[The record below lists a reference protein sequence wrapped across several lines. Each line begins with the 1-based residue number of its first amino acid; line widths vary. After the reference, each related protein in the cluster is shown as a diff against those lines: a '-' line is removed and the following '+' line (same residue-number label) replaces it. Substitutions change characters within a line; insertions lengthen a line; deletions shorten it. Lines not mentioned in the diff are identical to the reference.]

1 MTTTIDIVIPCLNP
15 RRGMLA
21 RAVKSARMIENDA
34 LHVGRVI
41 VVDDGSTP
49 PITRTGADC
58 DLRLDQNQWPSSARN
73 AGAARCESDLI
84 LFLDADDELLPEG
97 VGELVK
103 LLTNTGAVA
112 GVAAREVCDRTGC
125 SIKHAPREWAG
136 KALPN
141 PGSVFRPIEL
151 FSASAMLARKSI
163 FTQGVRF
170 DESIIIVED
179 RDFIRKVVEIGDV
192 VVSDGPVVRMHR
204 EGTTLTSERNLARHV
219 HNYLVL
225 LDRWHDAESDKNFHS
240 AVNWFINAC
249 SKSPVPDETWRSL
262 LQAAHARG
270 WSVRYKP
277 RLRRWVKTRVLDK
290 KKANSL

>member
-1 MTTTIDIVIPCLNP
+1 MSTTIDIVIPCLNP
-15 RRGMLA
+15 IEGMLA
-21 RAVKSARMIENDA
+21 RAVKSARAIENAA

-49 PITRTGADC
+49 RIARSGADC
-58 DLRLDQNQWPSSARN
+58 DLRLDQNRGPSAARN
-73 AGAARCESDLI
+73 AGAACCESELI
-84 LFLDADDELLPEG
+84 LFLDADDELLPVG

-103 LLTNTGAVA
+103 LLKGTGAA
-112 GVAAREVCDRTGC
+112 GGVAAREVCDHTGC

-136 KALPN
+136 KVLPN

-151 FSASAMLARKSI
+151 FSASAMLVRTDV

-179 RDFIRKVVEIGDV
+179 RDFIRKVIEIGAV
-192 VVSDGPVVRMHR
+192 VVSDVPVVRMHR
-204 EGTTLTSERNLARHV
+204 DGTTLTSERHLARHV
-219 HNYLVL
+219 HNYLML
-225 LDRWHDAESDKNFHS
+225 LDRWYDAESDENFHC

-249 SKSPVPDETWRSL
+249 SKSPVPDETWRL
-262 LQAAHARG
+262 LLRAARARG

-277 RLRRWVKTRVLDK
+277 RLRRWLKARMSDKTK
-290 KKANSL
+290 SSSA